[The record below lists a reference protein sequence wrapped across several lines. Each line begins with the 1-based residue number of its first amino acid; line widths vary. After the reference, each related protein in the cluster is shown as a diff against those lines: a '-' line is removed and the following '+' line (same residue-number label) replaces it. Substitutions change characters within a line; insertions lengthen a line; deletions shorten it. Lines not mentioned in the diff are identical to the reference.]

1 MFLISK
7 IAWLILQPL
16 SLVFL
21 LLVAG
26 LLAMRLGLSRS
37 GTGIIVFATLTL
49 FVTLFTTSGS
59 VALQVLED
67 RFPRHVPPVTGER
80 CIIVLGG
87 AFENEVIA
95 ARGGIELNQAGDRF
109 VEAVIL
115 ARENPDARLL
125 ISGGDGSFSGAYQG
139 DAAVARDFFGRFG
152 IDTNRLIEEG
162 SSRTTSENA
171 ANTAQILAREGLD
184 NCLLVTSAFH
194 MPRAVGLFRKMGV
207 EVRPWPTD
215 YRTTG
220 RARLGL
226 DFTQPSLNAQLS
238 TTAARE
244 WVGLVT
250 YYLAGRT
257 HTVFPK

>member
-7 IAWLILQPL
+7 IIWLILQPL
-16 SLVFL
+16 SLVFF

-26 LLAMRLGLSRS
+26 LLTLRLGFGRS
-37 GTGIIVFATLTL
+37 GTGLVVVATLVL
-49 FVTLFTTSGS
+49 FVTLFTTTGS

-67 RFPRHVPPVTGER
+67 RFPRHVPLATGER

-109 VEAVIL
+109 VETVVL
-115 ARENPDARLL
+115 ARENPAARILV
-125 ISGGDGSFSGAYQG
+125 SGGDGSFSGEYQG

-152 IDTNRLIEEG
+152 IDTGRLIEEG
-162 SSRTTSENA
+162 TSRTTSENA
-171 ANTAQILAREGLD
+171 ANTATILAREGLD
-184 NCLLVTSAFH
+184 DCLLVTSAFH

-207 EVRPWPTD
+207 TVRPWPTD

-220 RARLGL
+220 KARLGF
-226 DFTQPSLNAQLS
+226 DFTQPSLNAQLA

-244 WVGLVT
+244 WVGLLA
-250 YYLAGRT
+250 YYLSGRT
-257 HTVFPK
+257 HTVFPR